1 MKKKF
6 LLAIAVVVALLLVW
20 LLYPTEER
28 RLKNDIKQL
37 RKAVENESI
46 EKVGAYID
54 VQYRDNNE
62 LTRDELIEAIDRFF
76 AEVDSISVQMKGLK
90 VIIDSTT
97 DDNTVFASCSLGVR
111 VLARYGGERVL
122 AFGGIVKPGSVK
134 ARMKKTEDTYEVYYA
149 EY

>member
-90 VIIDSTT
+90 VIIDSTA

-122 AFGGIVKPGSVK
+122 AFGGIVKPGTVK